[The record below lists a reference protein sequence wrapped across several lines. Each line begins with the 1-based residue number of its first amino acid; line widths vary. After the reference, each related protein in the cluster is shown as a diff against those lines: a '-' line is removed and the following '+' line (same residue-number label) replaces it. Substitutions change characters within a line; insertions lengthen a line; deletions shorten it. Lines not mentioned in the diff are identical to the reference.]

1 MGTLCIS
8 KIIYAFAFGPEAE
21 IAWNVSWLSWYG
33 VWFVKGLLWFY
44 WYLRATVFMDSV
56 KTTVFEY
63 NVYFNLWLIK
73 ISWDIYCTSM
83 NIWFR
88 WPSQQRHPQQLPQ
101 LGNIYELVI
110 VYTIDVYI
118 HLLYISH
125 VMNSFLSGNKRQ
137 KLYLYYKYLY

>member
-8 KIIYAFAFGPEAE
+8 KIIYALPLDLRLNF
-21 IAWNVSWLSWYG
+21 AWNVSWLSWYG

-110 VYTIDVYI
+110 VYTIDVYTFI
-118 HLLYISH
+118 IYKSCYEFF
-125 VMNSFLSGNKRQ
+125 SFGQQETKIILV
-137 KLYLYYKYLY
+137 L